1 MKRRQKAGFFS
12 PYAPKS
18 HQQRKRKGE
27 KERARTRKGEEKK
40 KAVVALLVSYN
51 GYFGSSFWPFGGNVF
66 KNIYSSQMKTPDVF
80 FKVFISFL

>member
-40 KAVVALLVSYN
+40 KAMVALLVSYN
-51 GYFGSSFWPFGGNVF
+51 GYFGSSFGRLAVTFS
-66 KNIYSSQMKTPDVF
+66 KIYTLTNEDT
-80 FKVFISFL
+80 